1 MLTETSHLVVA
12 SVDDAAGN
20 TGAAS
25 QLLEVDVT
33 LPVLTIDG
41 GATRSAVDTSPWTYG
56 TTAEKAGTTV
66 HLAIGGQA
74 LTAIVQP
81 GGTWG
86 VSAAACPQARTSSS
100 RRSRT
105 PPRTWG
111 A

>member
-1 MLTETSHLVVA
+1 M
-12 SVDDAAGN
+12 
-20 TGAAS
+20 
-25 QLLEVDVT
+25 T

-86 VSAAACPQARTSSS
+86 VSAAALPSGVSYRRR
-100 RRSRT
+100 RRS
-105 PPRTWG
+105 PRAPAG
-111 A
+111 NGGSP